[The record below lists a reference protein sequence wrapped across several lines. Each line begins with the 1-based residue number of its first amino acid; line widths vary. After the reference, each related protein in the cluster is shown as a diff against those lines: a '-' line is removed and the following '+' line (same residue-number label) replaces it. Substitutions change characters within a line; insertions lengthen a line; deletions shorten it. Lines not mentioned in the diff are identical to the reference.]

1 MFQLQNLDT
10 EVRPYLSR
18 WYEES
23 VMHIHR
29 VVQMVQ
35 SNISFLLH
43 AVSPSAEPNVAHR
56 VIMFSITVRAAII
69 LQYMYML
76 ILLVPVKR
84 LKRLLVNQKCKPK
97 CSNFN
102 LKFSFACVQCEVI
115 YCTASS
121 FTFFHILVEAKRV

>member
-23 VMHIHR
+23 VMHIYR

-43 AVSPSAEPNVAHR
+43 AVSLSRPKVSNYDKFGPRCDYIWPHKITAKAGAPLLYSTRNVKK
-56 VIMFSITVRAAII
+56 VS
-69 LQYMYML
+69 
-76 ILLVPVKR
+76 
-84 LKRLLVNQKCKPK
+84 
-97 CSNFN
+97 
-102 LKFSFACVQCEVI
+102 
-115 YCTASS
+115 
-121 FTFFHILVEAKRV
+121 VEI

>member
-23 VMHIHR
+23 VMHIYR

-43 AVSPSAEPNVAHR
+43 AVSPKEPHVAHR
-56 VIMFSITVRAAII
+56 VMMFCHI
-69 LQYMYML
+69 
-76 ILLVPVKR
+76 
-84 LKRLLVNQKCKPK
+84 
-97 CSNFN
+97 
-102 LKFSFACVQCEVI
+102 
-115 YCTASS
+115 AS
-121 FTFFHILVEAKRV
+121 L